1 MDESSIKFKRKN
13 SCDKLLMADMD
24 LAVTSIITDEKV
36 DFHKNVFFIRNE
48 NVMKNVLEVME
59 LLGRTGEI
67 IIKAKGTA
75 IPTAVAVANIITEK
89 MLNGNSRIQ
98 KITVDSEIPNGIG
111 KMLSTIEII
120 LSK

>member
-13 SCDKLLMADMD
+13 SRDKLLMADMD

-59 LLGRTGEI
+59 LFGRTGEV
-67 IIKAKGTA
+67 IIKAKGTG

-98 KITVDSEIPNGIG
+98 NITVDSEIPNGVG

>member
-13 SCDKLLMADMD
+13 SCVKLLMADMD
-24 LAVTSIITDEKV
+24 LAVVSVITDEKTG
-36 DFHKNVFFIRNE
+36 FQKNIFFIRNE

-59 LLGRTGEI
+59 LFGKTGEV

-89 MLNGNSRIQ
+89 MLKGNSRVQ
-98 KITVDSEIPNGIG
+98 NITVDSEIPNGIER
-111 KMLSTIEII
+111 MLSTIEII

>member
-1 MDESSIKFKRKN
+1 MDESSIIFKRKN
-13 SCDKLLMADMD
+13 SRDKLLMADMD
-24 LAVTSIITDEKV
+24 LAVTSIITDEKA

-59 LLGRTGEI
+59 LFGRTGEV

-98 KITVDSEIPNGIG
+98 NITVDSEIPNGIG

>member
-13 SCDKLLMADMD
+13 SCDNLLMADMD
-24 LAVTSIITDEKV
+24 LAVTSIIADEKV
-36 DFHKNVFFIRNE
+36 GVHKNVFIIRNE

-59 LLGRTGEI
+59 LVGKTDEVI
-67 IIKAKGTA
+67 INAKGTA

-89 MLNGNSRIQ
+89 MLKGNLRIQ
-98 KITVDSEIPNGIG
+98 NITVDSEIPNGIG

>member
-13 SCDKLLMADMD
+13 SRGKLLMADMD
-24 LAVTSIITDEKV
+24 LAVTSIITDEKAG
-36 DFHKNVFFIRNE
+36 FHKNVFIIRNE

-59 LLGRTGEI
+59 LFGKAGDV
-67 IIKAKGTA
+67 IIKAKGTT

-89 MLNGNSRIQ
+89 MLKGNSRIQ
-98 KITVDSEIPNGIG
+98 NITVDSEIPDGIG